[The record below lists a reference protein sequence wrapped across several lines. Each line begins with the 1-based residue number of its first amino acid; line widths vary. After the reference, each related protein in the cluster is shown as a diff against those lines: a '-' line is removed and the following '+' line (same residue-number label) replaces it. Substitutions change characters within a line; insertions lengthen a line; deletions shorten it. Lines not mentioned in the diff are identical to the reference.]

1 MPILVESN
9 KATATARNT
18 GANQQ
23 VLEGPVIKYALAT
36 TEQEFATVAAAK
48 TLATWKTDVALKKII
63 PFFEHE
69 EYAIADTEDTKFE
82 GNKSYIT
89 ATGEKIRTCNMMIGL
104 PSHNAVAS
112 YHGKTMRLYEFTDR
126 QEIKAI
132 SLDGVKVKGQ
142 LVTLEVLKRVD
153 AVKDKPAYTPIRL
166 KYKDF
171 HEFENDG
178 HILRPEWSPVVEV
191 KGILDAV
198 IEVVSASATSVKFK
212 VLENDTKDPIT
223 SLETADL
230 PFKTSVGTPV
240 SHVLIPADANGV
252 YEFTGTG
259 FVTGNVISGNG
270 VLAKTED
277 SYEILKPQA
286 ITVV

>member
-18 GANQQ
+18 GSNQQ

-36 TEQEFATVAAAK
+36 TEQEFATVTAAK
-48 TLATWKTDVALKKII
+48 TLATWKADVALKKVI
-63 PFFEHE
+63 PFFELE
-69 EYAIADTEDTKFE
+69 ELAIADTADTFFE
-82 GNKSYIT
+82 GNSKYKT
-89 ATGEKIRTCNMMIGL
+89 ANGKKIRTFNMMIGL

-112 YHGKTMRLYEFTDR
+112 YNGKTMRLYEFTDK
-126 QEIKAI
+126 QEIKAV
-132 SLDGVKVKGQ
+132 SVDGVKVKGQ
-142 LVTLEVLKRVD
+142 TVTIEVGKRVD
-153 AVKDKPAYTPIRL
+153 ALKDKPAYTPVTFT
-166 KYKDF
+166 YADF

-191 KGILDAV
+191 KGIIDAV

-223 SLETADL
+223 SLIDADL
-230 PFKTSVGTPV
+230 PFKTAGGVAVTHSFVA
-240 SHVLIPADANGV
+240 ADANGI

-259 FVTGNVISGNG
+259 FVSGNVISGNG
-270 VLAKTED
+270 VLSHVED
-277 SYEILKPQA
+277 AYEILESEA
-286 ITVV
+286 ITI